1 MYSGALQPQMLLHCV
16 RGGDVTLGKDV
27 LCVLQNQCLL
37 QYKWSHIFPVVK
49 KKKKRSQAVSEN
61 LYHHFCVATTLV
73 KFC

>member
-1 MYSGALQPQMLLHCV
+1 MYSGALQPHMLLNCV

-49 KKKKRSQAVSEN
+49 KKKKREAR
-61 LYHHFCVATTLV
+61 LCLRIYITTFV
-73 KFC
+73 

>member
-1 MYSGALQPQMLLHCV
+1 MYSGALQPHMLLNCV

-49 KKKKRSQAVSEN
+49 KKREAR
-61 LYHHFCVATTLV
+61 LCLRTYITTFV
-73 KFC
+73 